1 MSIQT
6 HLKIAGI
13 DGESTHKG
21 HENEIELSWWNWG
34 IENAAKPGSGGG
46 GGAGKAT
53 AHALA
58 FTHRYDRASPL
69 LAKACAQ
76 GKRLTTVTLSARK
89 AGKGQQ
95 DFLTITLSNVLVTS
109 VSVSGDDDE
118 IGESVSLSYEK
129 IQVTY
134 KPQDAKGGLG
144 PGVGFGWDVKTNK
157 TT

>member
-1 MSIQT
+1 MAMQT

-21 HENEIELSWWNWG
+21 HENEIELLWWNWG
-34 IENAAKPGSGGG
+34 IENAAKPGSGA
-46 GGAGKAT
+46 GAGKAT

-58 FTHRYDRASPL
+58 FTHRYDRASPR

-76 GKRLTTVTLSARK
+76 GKRLATATLSARK

-129 IQVTY
+129 IQVAY

-144 PGVGFGWDVKTNK
+144 PGVGFGWDIKTNK

>member
-1 MSIQT
+1 MAIHT

-13 DGESTHKG
+13 AGESTHKG
-21 HENEIELSWWNWG
+21 HEDEIELLWWNWG
-34 IENAAKPGSGGG
+34 IENAARPGSGS
-46 GGAGKAT
+46 GAGKAT

-58 FTHRYDRASPL
+58 FTHRYDRASPQ

-76 GKRLTTVTLSARK
+76 GKRLTTATLSARK

-129 IQVTY
+129 IQVAY

-144 PGVGFGWDVKTNK
+144 AGVGFGWDIKTNK

>member
-1 MSIQT
+1 MAMQNY
-6 HLKIAGI
+6 LRIAGI

-21 HENEIELSWWNWG
+21 HENGIELLWWNWG
-34 IENAAKPGSGGG
+34 IENAAKPGSGSGAA
-46 GGAGKAT
+46 AGKAT
-53 AHALA
+53 AHGLA
-58 FTHRYDRASPL
+58 FTHRYDRAPPL

-76 GKRLTTVTLSARK
+76 GKRLATATLSARK

-95 DFLTITLSNVLVTS
+95 DFLTIVLNNVLVTS

-144 PGVGFGWDVKTNK
+144 PGVGFGWDIKTNK

>member
-1 MSIQT
+1 MSMQT

-34 IENAAKPGSGGG
+34 IENAAKPGPG

-58 FTHRYDRASPL
+58 FTHGYDRASPQ

-76 GKRLTTVTLSARK
+76 GKRLATATLSARK

-109 VSVSGDDDE
+109 ISVSGDDDE
-118 IGESVSLSYEK
+118 IGESVGLSYEK

-144 PGVGFGWDVKTNK
+144 PGVGFGWDIKTNK
-157 TT
+157 TA

>member
-1 MSIQT
+1 MAMQT

-46 GGAGKAT
+46 SGAGKAT

-58 FTHRYDRASPL
+58 FTHHYDRASPQ

-76 GKRLTTVTLSARK
+76 GKHLTTATLSARK
-89 AGKGQQ
+89 VGKGQQ
-95 DFLTITLSNVLVTS
+95 DFLVITLSNVLVTS
-109 VSVSGDDDE
+109 VSVSGDNDE

-144 PGVGFGWDVKTNK
+144 PGVGFGWDIKTNK